1 MNIRTVSQYD
11 VVLAAA
17 ASLFSF
23 LFFFSSFLYK
33 SILIVVDLFLLIKES
48 EPILVG

>member
-1 MNIRTVSQYD
+1 MNIHTVSQYD

-17 ASLFSF
+17 SLFSF
-23 LFFFSSFLYK
+23 FFFK

>member
-1 MNIRTVSQYD
+1 MRTVGQYD

-17 ASLFSF
+17 SLT
-23 LFFFSSFLYK
+23 FFFFK

-48 EPILVG
+48 GLILVG